1 MVTRDMSADGCCVVV
16 CGSQDISLVGL
27 RNAREVRD
35 LLLELIGKHGGQGGL
50 GGGARGEASMRQGT
64 EGALL
69 QAVLRIERAVRNME
83 QQSVARGRGQSGGG
97 DVEEG
102 GCEMA
107 PLAAT
112 GLDRC

>member
-1 MVTRDMSADGCCVVV
+1 M
-16 CGSQDISLVGL
+16 GL

-50 GGGARGEASMRQGT
+50 GGGQRGESSMLQGAGYGT
-64 EGALL
+64 GGGQGGALL
-69 QAVLRIERAVRNME
+69 QAVLRIERAVRSME
-83 QQSVARGRGQSGGG
+83 QHTVARGRGQSGGG

-112 GLDRC
+112 GLDRS